1 MQNVNT
7 NPAARHKPGPSQ
19 TPWFGISCY
28 PAPHFFCGDATTPS
42 FLRLSTSQRS
52 LDLLQVR
59 QPGGFKRA
67 ARGGRGVGLSDSRGA
82 FFGAA
87 FVRRVDGQ
95 FIWVHCSASSAS
107 RIHVR
112 AMSIR
117 ISRTRAFGACA
128 AIRWHSAAR
137 TLHLSAV
144 SMAVP
149 RKDPSH
155 LFPNKTP
162 PRPGRNQRG
171 FRCAWHGM
179 DLPS

>member
-52 LDLLQVR
+52 LDLLQVQ

-67 ARGGRGVGLSDSRGA
+67 ARGGRGAGLSDSHGA

-87 FVRRVDGQ
+87 FVRRVDGR

-117 ISRTRAFGACA
+117 ISRVPNNPFVRCYSPNFRQEILLFKLLNFCVQTIPEVTPLR
-128 AIRWHSAAR
+128 
-137 TLHLSAV
+137 LAV
-144 SMAVP
+144 TS
-149 RKDPSH
+149 R
-155 LFPNKTP
+155 
-162 PRPGRNQRG
+162 
-171 FRCAWHGM
+171 
-179 DLPS
+179 

>member
-1 MQNVNT
+1 MLV
-7 NPAARHKPGPSQ
+7 PDSPLVLSPK
-19 TPWFGISCY
+19 
-28 PAPHFFCGDATTPS
+28 PS
-42 FLRLSTSQRS
+42 FLCLSTPQRS
-52 LDLLQVR
+52 LDLLQVQ

-67 ARGGRGVGLSDSRGA
+67 ARGARGVGLSDSRGA

-87 FVRRVDGQ
+87 FVRRVDGR
-95 FIWVHCSASSAS
+95 FIWVQCSASSAS

-149 RKDPSH
+149 RRDPSH
-155 LFPNKTP
+155 YFQVRGVRCPPDHRGAFSFVHISACRLQTKT
-162 PRPGRNQRG
+162 RRWRAGSLTSSDVR
-171 FRCAWHGM
+171 
-179 DLPS
+179 

>member
-1 MQNVNT
+1 M
-7 NPAARHKPGPSQ
+7 
-19 TPWFGISCY
+19 
-28 PAPHFFCGDATTPS
+28 
-42 FLRLSTSQRS
+42 
-52 LDLLQVR
+52 
-59 QPGGFKRA
+59 
-67 ARGGRGVGLSDSRGA
+67 GLSDSRGA

-87 FVRRVDGQ
+87 FVKRVDGR
-95 FIWVHCSASSAS
+95 FIWIHCSASSAS

-149 RKDPSH
+149 EG
-155 LFPNKTP
+155 TP
-162 PRPGRNQRG
+162 RIYFQTKPRPDR
-171 FRCAWHGM
+171 
-179 DLPS
+179 